1 MGALSYDLIYMSKPI
16 NHTYA
21 RIKPTLL
28 CDLPLPHDSDTLKQK
43 HCKLYAGAVFNYH
56 SIA

>member
-1 MGALSYDLIYMSKPI
+1 MGALSYDLIYMRNPI

-28 CDLPLPHDSDTLKQK
+28 CDLPLSHDSDTLKK
-43 HCKLYAGAVFNYH
+43 NIVNYMQV
-56 SIA
+56 